1 LLAYFNIVAVPDFD
15 NFNSILKK
23 RKPVIGCFLDAIAY
37 TFIAILLLK
46 CISFAHPEKSIM
58 HTFQAISQ
66 LFNEYLQRSLPCPE
80 GQESLYEP
88 CRYLINAGGKR
99 VRPSLCIM
107 AADMFNG
114 INDDA
119 MQAALAVELFHNFT
133 LIHDD
138 IMDKAPL
145 RRGMPTV
152 HTKYGLTTGILSG
165 DVMGIFAYKWLG
177 TSSPQYLPQI
187 INAFNTTA
195 IQVCEGQQWD
205 MDFEQMEQVAVDDY
219 IHMIT
224 LKTSVLLAVS
234 LQMGAIVSGASE
246 ADAQHLYEFG
256 KHLGIAFQLQ
266 DDYLDTFGDEA
277 MIGKKPGGDI
287 RSHKKTY
294 LLLKALELADD
305 NQKKVLLQQDNSNDE
320 ARVAEVTTLYKT
332 LQVDIL
338 SKNIIN
344 EYSNQSFQYLQAINI
359 DDEKKQAFQWLAA
372 WLLNREY

>member
-1 LLAYFNIVAVPDFD
+1 
-15 NFNSILKK
+15 
-23 RKPVIGCFLDAIAY
+23 
-37 TFIAILLLK
+37 
-46 CISFAHPEKSIM
+46 
-58 HTFQAISQ
+58 
-66 LFNEYLQRSLPCPE
+66 
-80 GQESLYEP
+80 
-88 CRYLINAGGKR
+88 
-99 VRPSLCIM
+99 
-107 AADMFNG
+107 
-114 INDDA
+114 
-119 MQAALAVELFHNFT
+119 
-133 LIHDD
+133 
-138 IMDKAPL
+138 
-145 RRGMPTV
+145 
-152 HTKYGLTTGILSG
+152 
-165 DVMGIFAYKWLG
+165 
-177 TSSPQYLPQI
+177 LPQI